1 MIILD
6 IDMPQSC
13 WQCTLNTHCSEC
25 EGYPDSCAA
34 KGFYESK
41 KCEYGKDNGRPDWC
55 PIVGEI
61 PNRMTDKITAMN
73 LPPEQEAIMRRASIA
88 YEKSIAERGKDADSD

>member
-13 WQCTLNTHCSEC
+13 WQCTLNARCSEC

-34 KGFYESK
+34 TGFYESK
-41 KCEYGKDNGRPDWC
+41 ACEYGKDNGRPEWC

-61 PNRMTDKITAMN
+61 PKET
-73 LPPEQEAIMRRASIA
+73 
-88 YEKSIAERGKDADSD
+88 DADWKCFMCEEKEVAYKVGYEEGLKAGKSAFNEGSKE